1 MRESTDTRGKLL
13 FDGAEIPMT
22 EVEPDIEHLRWAIDC
37 RADIQHT
44 LLALYTFVRRPSLD
58 QRDWVR
64 PHLLDDLIAAAFSLW
79 RAAFL
84 AEHVRTADSIREAQ
98 QRFLATVIATNAIN
112 FPDDRRNS
120 AWSVSF
126 YLENAKHRLMK
137 AHQIAQHYMDHESL
151 KKVLPLVR
159 LQGTNDVKL
168 TRYEWECIHRALR
181 IILKVLDPDCNLP
194 IKELTITGE

>member
-1 MRESTDTRGKLL
+1 MNEEKS
-13 FDGAEIPMT
+13 
-22 EVEPDIEHLRWAIDC
+22 EPDIEHLKWAIDC

-44 LLALYTFVRRPSLD
+44 LLALYTFVRRPSPDD

-64 PHLLDDLIAAAFSLW
+64 PSLLDDLIAAAFSLW

-84 AEHVRTADSIREAQ
+84 AEHVRTADSIRDAQ
-98 QRFLATVIATNAIN
+98 RRFLATVIATNAIN
-112 FPDDRRNS
+112 LPDDRKNS

-126 YLENAKHRLMK
+126 YLENAKHRLMRANQVAEHHIGHK
-137 AHQIAQHYMDHESL
+137 SL
-151 KKVLPLVR
+151 KTVLSLVR
-159 LQGTNDVKL
+159 LTGTDDVKL

-194 IKELTITGE
+194 IKELTLPTE